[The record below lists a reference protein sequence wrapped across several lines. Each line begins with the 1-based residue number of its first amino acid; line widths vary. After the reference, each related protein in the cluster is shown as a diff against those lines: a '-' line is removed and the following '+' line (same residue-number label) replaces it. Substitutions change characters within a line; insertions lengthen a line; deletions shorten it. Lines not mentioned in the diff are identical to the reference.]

1 MQLTLPW
8 LLHLTLA
15 DPFCLNETHSC
26 KASVMNLGFTGL
38 WLSSGKPAGCMFYE
52 KVVTLMKTRRV
63 ITQTITMWNR
73 KLDPGHAV
81 RCLFSHYTSS
91 QVSCIFQYG
100 SSSVSLFKLLQRD
113 KKRNVPLQRNVPFQ
127 RNIPLQR
134 NVPFQRE
141 ITLLRCMESFPLQHS
156 PNPQHFLHALCAT
169 IN

>member
-1 MQLTLPW
+1 MQYGAYSVTTPAAKFRAYFNNMAHRQYL
-8 LLHLTLA
+8 
-15 DPFCLNETHSC
+15 CLNYC
-26 KASVMNLGFTGL
+26 RG
-38 WLSSGKPAGCMFYE
+38 
-52 KVVTLMKTRRV
+52 
-63 ITQTITMWNR
+63 I
-73 KLDPGHAV
+73 
-81 RCLFSHYTSS
+81 
-91 QVSCIFQYG
+91 
-100 SSSVSLFKLLQRD
+100 